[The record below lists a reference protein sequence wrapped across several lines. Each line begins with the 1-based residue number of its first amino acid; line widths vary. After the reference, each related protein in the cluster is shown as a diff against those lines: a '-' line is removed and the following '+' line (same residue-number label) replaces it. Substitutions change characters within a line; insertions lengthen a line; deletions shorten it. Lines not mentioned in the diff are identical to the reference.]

1 VRRLASE
8 GCHVITVSRS
18 EGDLRRQAAVESWL
32 DAKRPDAIFLAA
44 ATVGGIYG
52 GWPVPGG
59 DHAVVV
65 AVFGFVL

>member
-18 EGDLRRQAAVESWL
+18 EVDLRRQADVESWL

-52 GWPVPGG
+52 GWPVPEG